1 MTVSDK
7 RLKALNKMSEIF
19 GEIIYDKISAK
30 KNAPKE
36 EEKESAP
43 EETEKEEEKPKTAP
57 PKWFKNQPPPL
68 KE

>member
-43 EETEKEEEKPKTAP
+43 EESEEEEKPKTAP